1 MWTASLLLKLPVCLV
16 YLKLTHVSGTPR
28 SASNENPLAISG
40 TQSYPRAGDPE
51 QPSYSAGANGYA
63 YGTAITTGLESMP
76 ANLEEPRQ
84 PRGRGSERP
93 HASRRGTDMRPN
105 VTGRDFHAS
114 GAACAEPS
122 NISCKR
128 HKIDNEDHQQR

>member
-1 MWTASLLLKLPVCLV
+1 MWTASLLF
-16 YLKLTHVSGTPR
+16 YLFALFILNSHVSRTPR

-40 TQSYPRAGDPE
+40 TQSYPRAGNPE

-63 YGTAITTGLESMP
+63 YDTEAITTGLESMP
-76 ANLEEPRQ
+76 ANLEELRQ
-84 PRGRGSERP
+84 PRRQGSERP
-93 HASRRGTDMRPN
+93 HASRSGTDMRPN

-122 NISCKR
+122 NTSCKR
-128 HKIDNEDHQQR
+128 RKIDNVDHQQR